1 MRGEY
6 LYVAEGAGGFRV
18 YDIANIGNKGVSQ
31 RIIRAPYSPQ
41 GHQAHVKTTNATCM
55 ALATNQPVA
64 PQRNSGDLMRKTNL
78 EQAAHPIYHY
88 AFIVDATEGLIV
100 VNIDTL
106 ADGDAKNNFLSRS
119 LTWNPQ
125 GALSG
130 ASHIVLGGYYAYVAT
145 PKGIQIVNLE
155 DPLKPRLGPLIP
167 VMGARSSALQFRY
180 LFITSPK
187 GLEVVDISNSE
198 HPVLLPQTVPLADAR
213 RVYLARTYAYVAA
226 GREGLAII
234 DIEKPHQPHLLRVF
248 NADGAINDARDVI
261 VGSTNASLF
270 AYVADGRNGLKVI
283 QLTSP
288 ETQPKFYGFSP
299 EPVPQLIAWRK
310 TRSPAMALSKGLDRD
325 RAVDETGGQIAI
337 FGRLGSRPFNRQ
349 EMDKLYLTP
358 TQNVWTVE
366 DIGKAT
372 DFVPLI
378 LPRK

>member
-1 MRGEY
+1 
-6 LYVAEGAGGFRV
+6 
-18 YDIANIGNKGVSQ
+18 
-31 RIIRAPYSPQ
+31 
-41 GHQAHVKTTNATCM
+41 
-55 ALATNQPVA
+55 
-64 PQRNSGDLMRKTNL
+64 MRKTNL

-88 AFIVDATEGLIV
+88 AFIVDANEGLVV
-100 VNIDTL
+100 VNIDTF
-106 ADGDAKNNFLSRS
+106 ADGDAQNNFIQRA
-119 LTWNPQ
+119 LTWNPG

-145 PKGIQIVNLE
+145 PQGIQVVNLE

-167 VMGARSSALQFRY
+167 IAGARASALQFRY
-180 LFITSPK
+180 LFVTSPK
-187 GLEVVDISNSE
+187 GLEVVDISSAERPVVLPNS
-198 HPVLLPQTVPLADAR
+198 VPLSDAR

-226 GREGLAII
+226 GKDGLAIV
-234 DIEKPHQPHLLRVF
+234 DIEKPQQPKLYRLF
-248 NADGAINDARDVI
+248 NAEGAISDARDVI

-270 AYVADGRNGLKVI
+270 AYLADGRNGLKVI

-337 FGRLGSRPFNRQ
+337 FGRLGSRPFNRK

-358 TQNVWTVE
+358 TQQLWTVE
-366 DIGKAT
+366 DFGRVT
-372 DFVPLI
+372 DFVPL
-378 LPRK
+378 LSPKQ